1 MRDRDA
7 GSAAVA
13 FRGELIGILT
23 SRDLLRA
30 FAARVQPNRAQV
42 RDWMTSEPIT
52 VSAST
57 RIEVAVSLMKEH
69 GIHHL
74 PVVDGK
80 RPVGMLGFRQA
91 ARQARGRGI
100 GLGF

>member
-1 MRDRDA
+1 MRDRDTGA
-7 GSAAVA
+7 AAVA
-13 FRGELIGILT
+13 LYGQLIGILT

-30 FAARVQPNRAQV
+30 FAARVQPNRARV
-42 RDWMTSEPIT
+42 REWMTSEPIT

-57 RIEVAVSLMKEH
+57 RVEVAVSVMKEH

-74 PVVDGK
+74 PVVDGQ

-91 ARQARGRGI
+91 SRQARGRGI

>member
-1 MRDRDA
+1 MRDRDT

-13 FRGELIGILT
+13 LDGRLIGILT

-30 FAARVQPNRAQV
+30 FAARVQPAQARV
-42 RDWMTSEPIT
+42 REWMTSEPVA

-57 RIEVAVSLMKEH
+57 RVEVAVSLMTEH
-69 GIHHL
+69 GVHQL

-80 RPVGMLGFRQA
+80 RPVGMLGYRQA
-91 ARQARGRGI
+91 ASQAWGRGI

>member
-1 MRDRDA
+1 M
-7 GSAAVA
+7 
-13 FRGELIGILT
+13 
-23 SRDLLRA
+23 
-30 FAARVQPNRAQV
+30 
-42 RDWMTSEPIT
+42 
-52 VSAST
+52 SAST
-57 RIEVAVSLMKEH
+57 RVEVAVSLMTEH
-69 GIHHL
+69 GVHHL